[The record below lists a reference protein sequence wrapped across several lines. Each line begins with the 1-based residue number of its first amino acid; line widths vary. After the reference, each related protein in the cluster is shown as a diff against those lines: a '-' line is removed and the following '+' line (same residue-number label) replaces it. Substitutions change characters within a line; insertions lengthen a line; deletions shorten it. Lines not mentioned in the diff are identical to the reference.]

1 MILLMRPVWTWE
13 PMPEESPHPMNTKP
27 PVTQEDP
34 PQPASADNLEL
45 RAVEIAKRDG
55 RDSVTSQDREKA
67 YKEMSETAQPNPTD
81 QGEASH

>member
-1 MILLMRPVWTWE
+1 MRPGWWRE

-34 PQPASADNLEL
+34 PQPASADKLEL

-55 RDSVTSQDREKA
+55 RETVTGQDREKA
-67 YKEMSETAQPNPTD
+67 YEEMKATGQPNPTD